1 VPAVAQLGHLIV
13 AEPEMRSV
21 WIALGLFFTPRWSG
35 VGFAVLSNRLW
46 LIAIGIE
53 SGTMLAEDGEAARRA
68 RRDHDFSALAS
79 SEDAAERLDPHHFGP
94 HGYLWLLAGS
104 VVACAFVNTRLGRAT
119 DAGLARMLTT
129 RRADA

>member
-1 VPAVAQLGHLIV
+1 
-13 AEPEMRSV
+13 MRSV
-21 WIALGLFFTPRWSG
+21 WIALGLFFTPWWTG

-53 SGTMLAEDGEAARRA
+53 SGAMLAEDGEAARRA

-79 SEDAAERLDPHHFGP
+79 SEDAAERLDPPTSARTATCGCSR
-94 HGYLWLLAGS
+94 AGS
-104 VVACAFVNTRLGRAT
+104 SCAPSSTRASGARPTPA
-119 DAGLARMLTT
+119 LARMLTT